1 MKWQVTVDGRTVE
14 IDSEQLAG
22 VRQVE
27 AGVYSVLLEGAS
39 YEIRIHSSPP
49 GSPQAGMMASVAGRQ
64 FAVEVG
70 NPRDA
75 SRSSRTALGSGRQNV
90 TAPMPGKVVRIL
102 VATGDN
108 VETSQGLV
116 VVEAMKMQNELKAAR
131 PGRVIEIRA
140 REGETVGAGD
150 VLLVL
155 E

>member
-1 MKWQVTVDGRTVE
+1 MKWQVVVDGRAIE
-14 IDSEQLAG
+14 IDSQQLDS
-22 VRQVE
+22 VLPVE
-27 AGVYSVLLEGAS
+27 PGVYSVLLDGAS
-39 YEIRIHSSPP
+39 YEIRIQPSPE
-49 GSPQAGMMASVAGRQ
+49 GLTASVADQR
-64 FAVEVG
+64 FAVEVR

-75 SRSSRTALGSGRQNV
+75 SRSSRSTIGSGRQNV
-90 TAPMPGKVVRIL
+90 TAPMPGKVVRVL
-102 VATGDN
+102 VATGDL

-150 VLLVL
+150 ILVVL